1 MDQVLGDFL
10 SSLLNAAQVKQS
22 GRDARLLID
31 VTAMAHEHARPNLCR
46 PASAAFQSRLC
57 PASSACIRRGV
68 ACPAC
73 GQLPARPA
81 VPAPGAQRPDV
92 SERGETGPRLRETPA
107 RAGPQLVLKPAQPV
121 PILRGG
127 RSGHLLI
134 PVFSQSMIIQVAVLP
149 FIAAPRAP

>member
-1 MDQVLGDFL
+1 VDQVLGDFL
-10 SSLLNAAQVKQS
+10 SSLLNAAQVKLS

-73 GQLPARPA
+73 PASCQQDRRFPRPARS
-81 VPAPGAQRPDV
+81 AP
-92 SERGETGPRLRETPA
+92 
-107 RAGPQLVLKPAQPV
+107 
-121 PILRGG
+121 
-127 RSGHLLI
+127 
-134 PVFSQSMIIQVAVLP
+134 M
-149 FIAAPRAP
+149 